1 LVQAF
6 FIKYFKPYYPLEESH
21 IFAQTGAGASV
32 NHLIMGIADVGEYCM
47 IPVLYYGA
55 FDADVGVHTGVKIY
69 EVCPHSLESMS
80 VDGKE
85 LDRAYL
91 EAKSQGKSITSLLV
105 TNPDNP
111 LGR

>member
-1 LVQAF
+1 VQSF

-32 NHLIMGIADVGEYCM
+32 NHLIMGIADIGDYCM
-47 IPVLYYGA
+47 IPSPYYGA
-55 FDADVGVHTGVKIY
+55 FDVDVGVHTGVKIY
-69 EVCPHSLESMS
+69 AVDAHSLESMT

-85 LDRAYL
+85 LDRAYQ
-91 EAKSQGKSITSLLV
+91 EAKHQGKSITCLLV